1 MEGNLDDILNDC
13 LDRLA
18 SGESVVDCVR
28 RYPEHGEAL
37 TPLLQTATATMQVA
51 QSITIRPEA
60 KAKGLQRLH
69 AALAARQ
76 VRQPSVIERVFGRFR
91 LPRRLA
97 LGLSAAAIATVAAV
111 GTTAASSDA
120 VPGDPLYWV
129 KTTRENISLMMPK
142 SDLDRARSHISLA
155 AERGEE
161 VGRLVDRGRLD
172 DADRATSRINHHINQ
187 SARVIGIIIPARNI
201 EMPYRSLTLV
211 DGRNV
216 EDLKAHIER
225 HHERVRDKLLRREQ
239 RTAPRQRQRI
249 LIMRARAEL
258 GFRALMA
265 AIDSGEPPPPS
276 PFWRTEPA
284 R

>member
-1 MEGNLDDILNDC
+1 MDDILNDC

-28 RYPEHGEAL
+28 RYPEHKEAL
-37 TPLLQTATATMQVA
+37 TPLLQTATTTMQAA
-51 QSITIRPEA
+51 QSITFRPEA
-60 KAKGLQRLH
+60 KARGLQRLH
-69 AALAARQ
+69 AALAAR
-76 VRQPSVIERVFGRFR
+76 RARKPSVMDQLLGRFR

-97 LGLSAAAIATVAAV
+97 VGLSAAAIATVAAV

-120 VPGDPLYWV
+120 VPGDALYWV

-161 VGRLVDRGRLD
+161 AGRLVDRGRLD
-172 DADRATSRINHHINQ
+172 DAERTAARIDHHISK
-187 SARVIGIIIPARNI
+187 SATVIGIIVPARNI
-201 EMPYRSLTLV
+201 EMPYSSVTLIGV
-211 DGRNV
+211 PNA

-225 HHERVRDKLLRREQ
+225 HHERVRDRLLRMEERKH
-239 RTAPRQRQRI
+239 PSQRQRI
-249 LIMRARAEL
+249 LVMRARAEL
-258 GFRALMA
+258 GFRTLMA
-265 AIDSGEPPPPS
+265 AIEAGEQPSPPPS
-276 PFWRTEPA
+276 PFWRTVPA